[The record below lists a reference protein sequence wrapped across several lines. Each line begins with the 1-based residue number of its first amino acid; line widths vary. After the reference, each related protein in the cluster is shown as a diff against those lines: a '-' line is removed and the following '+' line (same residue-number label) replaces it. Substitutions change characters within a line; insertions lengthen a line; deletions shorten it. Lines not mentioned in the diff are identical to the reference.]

1 MILKNKMLGISML
14 FIFLLSISFAFA
26 EVAVNPSTPS
36 DITAVSN
43 TTNDFPLGWKLN
55 NTRGYI
61 YTINITESAPSSK
74 WLGYVGNIDA
84 EYALQNSDSEALY
97 DWDIVTVTG
106 EVYATKEASEVAGP
120 RSNGLAGDDVSPYGG
135 GIPYWPNVTCANSTM
150 IGIEE
155 SLFNHTSTDEDTY
168 SATFT
173 NGAAFDNP
181 GFYAGDT
188 QITDTSDF
196 GGNCFGAMLNVNN
209 TDNDSVWYEIVLTDG
224 TYQYNS
230 DAESALHYDITYAA
244 LINNNAL
251 GYNEEIYDFQI
262 LLPQSG
268 LEGNQPNVPFY
279 FYVELI

>member
-1 MILKNKMLGISML
+1 MTRNVYLVISM
-14 FIFLLSISFAFA
+14 IVLLSIISLSTLAA
-26 EVAVNPSTPS
+26 PSEPTG
-36 DITAVSN
+36 ITVTGNESIAYN
-43 TTNDFPLGWKLN
+43 LGHKLN
-55 NTRGYI
+55 NSKGYI
-61 YTINITESAPSSK
+61 YSINITELAPTSK
-74 WLGYVGNIDA
+74 WIGYVGNING

-120 RSNGLAGDDVSPYGG
+120 RSNGLAADEDSPYGG

-155 SLFNHTSTDEDTY
+155 SLFSHTNTDEDAYT
-168 SATFT
+168 ATFT

-196 GGNCFGAMLNVNN
+196 GGNCFGVMLNVNN
-209 TDNDSVWYEIVLTDG
+209 TDNSSAWHEVVLTDG
-224 TYQYNS
+224 TYQYNNAS
-230 DAESALHYDITYAA
+230 ESALHYDITYAG
-244 LINNNAL
+244 IISDNTL
-251 GYNEEIYDFQI
+251 GYDGNTYDFQMI
-262 LLPQSG
+262 LPQTG
-268 LEGNQPNVPFY
+268 LPGTQPNVAYY